1 MPFRSGD
8 EFLAHVLQAFR
19 PYLDTLVLIGGFA
32 VRLYELHPRA
42 RSIEMRVLRTLDADF
57 ATPPVIAPHP
67 SGTLAQLADAAG
79 FQPDLRSEYTPPV
92 MKLVP
97 RNSTTGPGAERYT
110 VEFLTPLA
118 GRSADRAGTPL
129 VTVTIQAGLTAQRLR
144 YLDLMQIDPWQVS
157 VGNLSGVGTITPPL
171 NVRVPHPGFFII
183 QKILIADRRDPET
196 ERPKDMAYIYQ
207 VVNLFS
213 RELSPLASDVRV
225 RMQENRAWNRWFEE
239 SVRLATSLFATPSSP
254 GVVEAHRALT
264 AELAGS
270 GTEAPTHIQIHA
282 GIQAFLGQF

>member
-8 EFLAHVLQAFR
+8 EFLAHVLQTFR

-57 ATPPVIAPHP
+57 ATPPVITPRP
-67 SGTLAQLADAAG
+67 SGTLVELADAAG

-92 MKLVP
+92 MKFVP
-97 RNSTTGPGAERYT
+97 RDPAVTSGVEQYA
-110 VEFLTPLA
+110 VEFLTPLT

-129 VTVTIQAGLTAQRLR
+129 VTITIQAGLTAQRLR
-144 YLDLMQIDPWQVS
+144 YLDLLQIDPWQVS
-157 VGNLSGVGTITPPL
+157 IGNLPGVGDITPRID
-171 NVRVPHPGFFII
+171 VRVPHPGFFII

-196 ERPKDMAYIYQ
+196 ERPKDLAYIYQ

-213 RELSPLASDVRV
+213 RDLPTLAREVRV
-225 RMQENRAWNRWFEE
+225 RMQDNHAWRRWLKDFL
-239 SVRLATSLFATPSSP
+239 RLATGLFATPASP
-254 GVVEAHRALT
+254 GVVEAHRSLT

-270 GTEAPTHIQIHA
+270 GTDVPTPVHIHA
-282 GIQAFLGQF
+282 GIQAFLRQF

>member
-1 MPFRSGD
+1 MLFRSGD

-19 PYLDTLVLIGGFA
+19 PYLDTLILIGGFA

-42 RSIEMRVLRTLDADF
+42 TSIEMRVLRTLDADF
-57 ATPPVIAPHP
+57 AAPAVIPPRP
-67 SGTLAQLADAAG
+67 SGTLVELADAAG

-97 RNSTTGPGAERYT
+97 RASAVTSGAEQYS

-118 GRSADRAGTPL
+118 GRPADRAGTPRM
-129 VTVTIQAGLTAQRLR
+129 TVTIQAGLTAQRLR
-144 YLDLMQIDPWQVS
+144 YLDLLQIDPWHVS
-157 VGNLSGVGTITPPL
+157 VGSLSGVGALTPPL
-171 NVRVPHPGFFII
+171 DVRLPHPGFFIA
-183 QKILIADRRDPET
+183 QKVLIADRRDPGT

-213 RELSPLASDVRV
+213 RDLPPLVRDVRV
-225 RMQENRAWNRWFEE
+225 RMEDNRVWRRWLKDML
-239 SVRLATSLFATPSSP
+239 RLAASLFATPASP
-254 GVVEAHRALT
+254 GVVGAHRALA

-270 GTEAPTHIQIHA
+270 GTEAPTPVRIHA
-282 GIQAFLGQF
+282 GIQAFLGQL

>member
-1 MPFRSGD
+1 MPFRSAD

-42 RSIEMRVLRTLDADF
+42 TSIEMRVLRTLDADF
-57 ATPPVIAPHP
+57 ATPPAIGPRP
-67 SGTLAQLADAAG
+67 GGTLMELAEAAG
-79 FQPDLRSEYTPPV
+79 FVLDLRSEYTPPV
-92 MKLVP
+92 MKFVP
-97 RNSTTGPGAERYT
+97 RDSTVVSGAERYT
-110 VEFLTPLA
+110 VEFLTPLI

-144 YLDLMQIDPWQVS
+144 YLDLLQIDAWQVS
-157 VGNLSGVGTITPPL
+157 IGNLPGVGEIIPAVD
-171 NVRVPHPGFFII
+171 VRVPHPGFFII

-213 RELSPLASDVRV
+213 RDLPPLARDVRV
-225 RMQENRAWNRWFEE
+225 RMQDNHARKRWLKDL
-239 SVRLATSLFATPSSP
+239 VRLATGLFATPASS

-270 GTEAPTHIQIHA
+270 GTDAPTPVQIHA
-282 GIQAFLGQF
+282 GIQAFMGRL